1 VRAAVRMRA
10 ALVELNVRLEKKGKP
25 VIKTGIGIHT
35 GEVIAGNIGSEARM
49 EYTVIGDA
57 VNLAQRLESQARA
70 GEVLVSRPVYDKVA
84 GMVYA
89 VPREPVK
96 LKGKAQPVQ
105 LWEIKR
111 VKAARTEA
119 A

>member
-1 VRAAVRMRA
+1 V
-10 ALVELNVRLEKKGKP
+10 GF
-25 VIKTGIGIHT
+25 GIGINA
-35 GEVIAGNIGSEARM
+35 GEAVAGNLGPASRL

-70 GEVLVSRPVYDKVA
+70 GEVLVSKPVYDKVA
-84 GMVYA
+84 RVVDA
-89 VPREPVK
+89 APREPVK